1 MLSFLLS
8 NKKTALFRS
17 LVVGRRQ
24 VCLPVIPL
32 LFVPA
37 SRQKPLQV
45 HVLYLSAV
53 TGGTCRS
60 LTVSDCCSH
69 GSVRLSE
76 AMFDLPL
83 LLPSQPAKP
92 EWFSGVFSVNSHM
105 QMYSLRHCVLFLCTG
120 FMLTHLHQ
128 FVNRKKAR
136 RTGIFSYSPHSADL
150 SFIVTIICGL
160 L

>member
-1 MLSFLLS
+1 
-8 NKKTALFRS
+8 
-17 LVVGRRQ
+17 
-24 VCLPVIPL
+24 
-32 LFVPA
+32 
-37 SRQKPLQV
+37 
-45 HVLYLSAV
+45 
-53 TGGTCRS
+53 
-60 LTVSDCCSH
+60 
-69 GSVRLSE
+69 VRLSE

-92 EWFSGVFSVNSHM
+92 EWFPGVFSVNLRM

>member
-1 MLSFLLS
+1 MGSFLLS

-136 RTGIFSYSPHSADL
+136 RTGIFLYSPHSADL
-150 SFIVTIICGL
+150 SFIITIICGL

>member
-1 MLSFLLS
+1 M
-8 NKKTALFRS
+8 
-17 LVVGRRQ
+17 
-24 VCLPVIPL
+24 IPL

-92 EWFSGVFSVNSHM
+92 EWFPGVFSVNLRM

-128 FVNRKKAR
+128 FVNRKKPAVR
-136 RTGIFSYSPHSADL
+136 GFFIFSPFGGPFIHRNNYLWFALITDIAASSATTVRSL
-150 SFIVTIICGL
+150 
-160 L
+160 